1 VSLVREKVVQS
12 AEKLVSR
19 GKIESGIKEYR
30 KLLDE
35 NPNDIST
42 LNRVGD
48 LYARINRNGEAID
61 LFSQIARR
69 YTSDGFFVKAIAIYK
84 KIIKLDPTRLDI
96 YEELADLYHK
106 QGLVTEART
115 QYQVL
120 ADYYQKHDNATSA
133 IAICKKLVS
142 LEPNDPSH
150 HAKLA
155 EIYQRQR
162 LHDKA
167 IEEYKTIAELM
178 LSHGHAEQAA
188 QVYERALDIASEDI
202 AFITDAV
209 LKLKEAGSTT
219 AAARLL
225 SVAIER
231 NPKAERVA
239 RLVGGERPTGDTG
252 VFARPVLTPPPAE
265 LPKPA
270 APAPQA
276 PVVPPPA
283 AKAAEEDPLGDFPA
297 GVFELEV
304 DDSPAASLV
313 APPPDMAGPGA
324 AFLRPGEAPPA
335 AVPPAPPPAAV
346 APPPVAATPPPAPA
360 APELPAEEDFV
371 FELDLDASAS
381 LLLSDVG
388 HTTGAEASAA
398 DLEPHLDHDLLE
410 RTAAEVT
417 PSRALQVE
425 DLLTE
430 AEVLAKYGIED
441 KALERLN
448 ELLAR
453 DPTNLAGYRLAIN
466 LHLDRDRHEIVADLA
481 SKMARLADRTLWPE
495 VRDRLEVAG
504 YRNVNGRMEPPSA
517 GREAASLAPVGGL
530 ADFEPAQEPAPPTVP
545 GLDFGGRGPLELQ
558 VQETALPADEP
569 AAFDA
574 TPTAFTLDFDEL
586 AELGEPARPT
596 VPELPAVDL
605 APVSAPEMGFELA
618 DQSAVFELDLVAM
631 NAAVEP
637 PAPEPVAPEPPL
649 VLETVSGLD
658 DLDFGSSVEEPPAP
672 PAAPFAPKP
681 APGTPPRKQKP
692 APVDDLL
699 AQIRAGVFP
708 RPSKSKPAALPAPA
722 APEVPARVAAFA
734 GPLEISAPP
743 ARPAASPEALPRVA
757 AAAFEAPATGGGA
770 IDPLRALGQS
780 LRMELD
786 DDELSGFTFP
796 VPGETV
802 ALPSSSPGGSLFG
815 GSESLPASL
824 DDTGTSWLDEVSRVR
839 EAPKAKLFENEK
851 DFFDLGAELDQELS
865 AEEQLLGGP
874 IFTGAEQSL
883 EEIVEGFK
891 KGVAENLST
900 EDYDTHYNLGIAY
913 REMGLLDEAV
923 GEFQLASKSPT
934 YLVSCASMLG
944 LCFLEKNLPE
954 LAVKW
959 YRRGL
964 EAPGLGEEDQLGLLY
979 DLGSAYLAA
988 GDDDNAYRIFVEAYG
1003 INSNYRDLVAR
1014 LAELGP
1020 REN

>member
-1 VSLVREKVVQS
+1 MSLVREKVVQS

-30 KLLDE
+30 KLLE
-35 NPNDIST
+35 ETPNDIST

-61 LFSQIARR
+61 LFSQIAQK
-69 YTSDGFFVKAIAIYK
+69 YTADGFFVKAIAIYK

-106 QGLVTEART
+106 QGLITEART

-133 IAICKKLVS
+133 IAICKKLVR

-162 LHDKA
+162 LNDKA

-202 AFITDAV
+202 AFITGAV
-209 LKLKEAGSTT
+209 LKLKESGAVG
-219 AAARLL
+219 AATRLL
-225 SVAIER
+225 SAAVER

-239 RLVGGERPTGDTG
+239 RLVGGDRTGDTG
-252 VFARPVLTPPPAE
+252 VFPRPALTPPS
-265 LPKPA
+265 A
-270 APAPQA
+270 APAPA
-276 PVVPPPA
+276 PAPT
-283 AKAAEEDPLGDFPA
+283 KISEDDPLGDFPVGA
-297 GVFELEV
+297 FELEV
-304 DDSPAASLV
+304 DDTPATSLV

-324 AFLRPGEAPPA
+324 AFLRAGEAPTPT
-335 AVPPAPPPAAV
+335 P
-346 APPPVAATPPPAPA
+346 PPPVAAPVPTPAVVPPPVAALAPTP
-360 APELPAEEDFV
+360 APEDEDFV

-381 LLLSDVG
+381 LLLSDVASV
-388 HTTGAEASAA
+388 TDAQAAAEHFA
-398 DLEPHLDHDLLE
+398 PGLDHDLLE
-410 RTAAEVT
+410 RTAAEVE

-441 KALERLN
+441 KALERLD

-453 DPTNLAGYRLAIN
+453 DPTHLAGYRLAIT
-466 LHLDRDRHEIVADLA
+466 LHLDRERHEIVSELA
-481 SKMARLADRTLWPE
+481 TKMARLADKTLWPE
-495 VRDRLEVAG
+495 VRDRLEGAG
-504 YRNVNGRMEPPSA
+504 YRFVNGRMEPPRLGAGSA
-517 GREAASLAPVGGL
+517 ATAPASVGGL
-530 ADFEPAQEPAPPTVP
+530 ADFEPSLENPAPAVP
-545 GLDFGGRGPLELQ
+545 GLDFGGRGPLDLQADLGPGEPPEAAAPARFEL
-558 VQETALPADEP
+558 
-569 AAFDA
+569 
-574 TPTAFTLDFDEL
+574 TPTPFSLDFDALELEL
-586 AELGEPARPT
+586 AEPHPA
-596 VPELPAVDL
+596 PAAPAPVVEFS
-605 APVSAPEMGFELA
+605 PVSAPDAGFELA
-618 DQSAVFELDLVAM
+618 DESKVYELDLGGLDSPPEEVAE
-631 NAAVEP
+631 A
-637 PAPEPVAPEPPL
+637 PAEVLDFALDFELPPL
-649 VLETVSGLD
+649 AELSPE
-658 DLDFGSSVEEPPAP
+658 P
-672 PAAPFAPKP
+672 PAAPSTALPVEPPPPAAPPKP
-681 APGTPPRKQKP
+681 APPPPRKAP
-692 APVDDLL
+692 AGEVDDLL
-699 AQIRAGVFP
+699 AQIRAGVLP
-708 RPSKSKPAALPAPA
+708 RPTKPRAPAPTATALPPTAP
-722 APEVPARVAAFA
+722 
-734 GPLEISAPP
+734 IQAPP
-743 ARPAASPEALPRVA
+743 PSAVVLPPPVERPAAA
-757 AAAFEAPATGGGA
+757 AATAGEPVAL
-770 IDPLRALGQS
+770 DPLRALGQS

-786 DDELSGFTFP
+786 DDLADFTFP
-796 VPGETV
+796 TSAAFAPPPT
-802 ALPSSSPGGSLFG
+802 PSGPPPPLFG
-815 GSESLPASL
+815 DPQAPAATL
-824 DDTGTSWLDEVSRVR
+824 DDSGTSWLDEVSKVR
-839 EAPKAKLFENEK
+839 EAPKARLFENEK

-865 AEEQLLGGP
+865 AEEQILGGP

-900 EDYDTHYNLGIAY
+900 EDFDTHYNLGIAY

-923 GEFQLASKSPT
+923 GEFQLASKSPA

-964 EAPGLGEEDQLGLLY
+964 EAPKISEEDQLGLLY
-979 DLGSAYLAA
+979 DLGNAYLAA
-988 GDDDNAYRIFVEAYG
+988 GDEENGYKIFVEAYG

-1020 REN
+1020 REH

>member
-1 VSLVREKVVQS
+1 MSLVREKVVQS

-30 KLLDE
+30 KLLE
-35 NPNDIST
+35 ETPNDIST

-61 LFSQIARR
+61 LFSQIARK
-69 YTSDGFFVKAIAIYK
+69 YTTDGFFVKAIAIYK

-106 QGLVTEART
+106 QGLITEART

-133 IAICKKLVS
+133 IAICKKLVQ

-155 EIYQRQR
+155 EIYQRLR
-162 LHDKA
+162 LNDKA

-202 AFITDAV
+202 AFITGAV
-209 LKLKEAGSTT
+209 LKLKESGAVG
-219 AAARLL
+219 AATRLL
-225 SVAIER
+225 SAAVER

-239 RLVGGERPTGDTG
+239 RLVGGDRTGDTG
-252 VFARPVLTPPPAE
+252 VFPRPALTPPPEA
-265 LPKPA
+265 
-270 APAPQA
+270 
-276 PVVPPPA
+276 PPPA
-283 AKAAEEDPLGDFPA
+283 PAKAPDEDPLGDFPVGA
-297 GVFELEV
+297 FELEV
-304 DDSPAASLV
+304 DDTPATSLV

-324 AFLRPGEAPPA
+324 AFLRAGEAPA
-335 AVPPAPPPAAV
+335 PAPPPPAA
-346 APPPVAATPPPAPA
+346 APVVVPAPVAAIEPAPA
-360 APELPAEEDFV
+360 PEDEDFV

-381 LLLSDVG
+381 LLLSDVAAV
-388 HTTGAEASAA
+388 TDAQAAAEHFA
-398 DLEPHLDHDLLE
+398 PGLDHDLLE
-410 RTAAEVT
+410 RTAAEVE

-453 DPTNLAGYRLAIN
+453 DPTHLAGYRLAIS
-466 LHLDRDRHEIVADLA
+466 LHLDRDRHEIVSELA
-481 SKMARLADRTLWPE
+481 TKMARLADKTLWPE
-495 VRDRLEVAG
+495 VRDRLEGAG
-504 YRNVNGRMEPPSA
+504 YRFANGRMEPPRSGAGSGASA
-517 GREAASLAPVGGL
+517 PASVGGL
-530 ADFEPAQEPAPPTVP
+530 ADFESSLERPAPAVP
-545 GLDFGGRGPLELQ
+545 GLDFGGRGPLDLQ
-558 VQETALPADEP
+558 DFANEEP
-569 AAFDA
+569 AEAIVPA
-574 TPTAFTLDFDEL
+574 RLELTPTPFSLDFDALEL
-586 AELGEPARPT
+586 EVPASA
-596 VPELPAVDL
+596 PAPAAPAPVVEFS
-605 APVSAPEMGFELA
+605 PVSAPEAGFELT
-618 DQSAVFELDLVAM
+618 DESKVYELDLGAPESAPE
-631 NAAVEP
+631 AAEAPAEVLDFALDFELPPLDEP
-637 PAPEPVAPEPPL
+637 AAAPAAQVPMTPAPQ
-649 VLETVSGLD
+649 
-658 DLDFGSSVEEPPAP
+658 
-672 PAAPFAPKP
+672 PAAPPPAAPKP
-681 APGTPPRKQKP
+681 APPPPRKAK
-692 APVDDLL
+692 AGEVDDLL
-699 AQIRAGVFP
+699 AQIRAGVLP
-708 RPSKSKPAALPAPA
+708 QPTKARKPASSPA
-722 APEVPARVAAFA
+722 ASLPT
-734 GPLEISAPP
+734 APP
-743 ARPAASPEALPRVA
+743 PVAPVQTAPPPVVLPPPVERPAAA
-757 AAAFEAPATGGGA
+757 AAATAGEPVAL
-770 IDPLRALGQS
+770 DPLRALGQS

-786 DDELSGFTFP
+786 DDLADFTFP
-796 VPGETV
+796 TSAAFAPPPT
-802 ALPSSSPGGSLFG
+802 SSGPAPPLFG
-815 GSESLPASL
+815 DPQAPAATL
-824 DDTGTSWLDEVSRVR
+824 DDSGTSWLDEVSQVR
-839 EAPKAKLFENEK
+839 EAPKARLFENEK

-865 AEEQLLGGP
+865 AEEQILGGP

-923 GEFQLASKSPT
+923 GEFQLASKSPA

-964 EAPGLGEEDQLGLLY
+964 EAPRISEEDQLGLLY
-979 DLGSAYLAA
+979 DLGNAYLAA
-988 GDDDNAYRIFVEAYG
+988 GDEENGYKIFVEAYG

>member
-1 VSLVREKVVQS
+1 MSLVREKVVQS

-30 KLLDE
+30 KLLE
-35 NPNDIST
+35 ETPNDIST

-61 LFSQIARR
+61 LFSQIARK
-69 YTSDGFFVKAIAIYK
+69 YTTDGFFVKAIAIYK

-106 QGLVTEART
+106 QGLITEART

-133 IAICKKLVS
+133 IAICKKLVQ

-162 LHDKA
+162 LNDKA

-202 AFITDAV
+202 AFITGAV
-209 LKLKEAGSTT
+209 LKLKESGAVG
-219 AAARLL
+219 AATRLL
-225 SVAIER
+225 SAAVER

-239 RLVGGERPTGDTG
+239 RLVGGDRTGDTG
-252 VFARPVLTPPPAE
+252 VFPRPALT
-265 LPKPA
+265 
-270 APAPQA
+270 APAVA
-276 PVVPPPA
+276 PPA
-283 AKAAEEDPLGDFPA
+283 AVAKAPEEDPLGDFPA
-297 GVFELEV
+297 GAFELEV
-304 DDSPAASLV
+304 DDTPATSLV

-324 AFLRPGEAPPA
+324 AFLRAGEAPAPA
-335 AVPPAPPPAAV
+335 
-346 APPPVAATPPPAPA
+346 PPVAAAAPVVEPEVAAIESAPAP
-360 APELPAEEDFV
+360 EDEDFV

-381 LLLSDVG
+381 LLLNEVAPV
-388 HTTGAEASAA
+388 TEAQAAAEHFA
-398 DLEPHLDHDLLE
+398 PGLDHDLLE
-410 RTAAEVT
+410 RTAAEVE

-453 DPTNLAGYRLAIN
+453 DPTHLAGYRLAIS
-466 LHLDRDRHEIVADLA
+466 LHLDRERHEIVSELA
-481 SKMARLADRTLWPE
+481 TKMARLADKTLWPE
-495 VRDRLEVAG
+495 VRDRLEGAG
-504 YRNVNGRMEPPSA
+504 YRFANGRMEPPRS
-517 GREAASLAPVGGL
+517 GSTTAASAPASVGGL
-530 ADFEPAQEPAPPTVP
+530 ADFEPSLETPAPTVP
-545 GLDFGGRGPLELQ
+545 GLDFGGRGPLDLQADLASEEPPEALDPARFEL
-558 VQETALPADEP
+558 
-569 AAFDA
+569 
-574 TPTAFTLDFDEL
+574 TPTPFSLDFDALEL
-586 AELGEPARPT
+586 EVAEPPPA
-596 VPELPAVDL
+596 PAASAPVVEFT
-605 APVSAPEMGFELA
+605 PVSAPEAGFELA
-618 DQSAVFELDLVAM
+618 DESKVYELDLGGLDSVPEAVAETP
-631 NAAVEP
+631 AEGLDFALGFDLPAREEPAPAPAVEIP
-637 PAPEPVAPEPPL
+637 VEPAPLPAAP
-649 VLETVSGLD
+649 
-658 DLDFGSSVEEPPAP
+658 P
-672 PAAPFAPKP
+672 PAAPKP
-681 APGTPPRKQKP
+681 ASPPRKAK
-692 APVDDLL
+692 AGEVDDLL
-699 AQIRAGVFP
+699 AQIRAGVLP
-708 RPSKSKPAALPAPA
+708 RPAKPRAPAPIPA
-722 APEVPARVAAFA
+722 AP
-734 GPLEISAPP
+734 APP
-743 ARPAASPEALPRVA
+743 PAVILPPPIEPPA
-757 AAAFEAPATGGGA
+757 AAAAATTGEPVA
-770 IDPLRALGQS
+770 LDPLRALGQS

-786 DDELSGFTFP
+786 DDLADFTFP
-796 VPGETV
+796 TSAAFAPPPT
-802 ALPSSSPGGSLFG
+802 PSGPPPPLFG
-815 GSESLPASL
+815 DPQAPAATL
-824 DDTGTSWLDEVSRVR
+824 DDSGTSWLDEVSKVR
-839 EAPKAKLFENEK
+839 EAPKARLFENEK

-865 AEEQLLGGP
+865 AEEQILGGP

-900 EDYDTHYNLGIAY
+900 EDFDTHYNLGIAY

-923 GEFQLASKSPT
+923 GEFQLASKSPA

-944 LCFLEKNLPE
+944 LCFLEKSLPE

-964 EAPGLGEEDQLGLLY
+964 EAPKISEEDQLGLLY
-979 DLGSAYLAA
+979 DLGNAYLAA
-988 GDDDNAYRIFVEAYG
+988 GDEENGYKIFVEAYG

-1020 REN
+1020 REP